1 MCCSLNSVDSMKNTT
16 YGLLVEEMQNNIT
29 KSEKKVAS
37 SVGRKEGLK
46 LVLDLHSNHAS
57 FGTVADDY
65 NAFNV
70 FIGGP
75 SEFPV
80 LRERSVQL
88 EPGKEHSLEFSG
100 QVKDLVFL
108 LSGSHC
114 FGNPGPCSEPP
125 WVFLPRRGRSPVLR
139 RLHFHQLQVQQSYV
153 FSCPITLYQSDLN
166 AAWS

>member
-1 MCCSLNSVDSMKNTT
+1 MCCALNSVDSMKNTT
-16 YGLLVEEMQNNIT
+16 YGMLVEEMQNNIT

-57 FGTVADDY
+57 FGTVTDDY

-80 LRERSVQL
+80 LRERSIQL

-100 QVKDLVFL
+100 QVKDLVLIFWTGESFL
-108 LSGSHC
+108 K
-114 FGNPGPCSEPP
+114 
-125 WVFLPRRGRSPVLR
+125 VFWTG
-139 RLHFHQLQVQQSYV
+139 QSFLKV
-153 FSCPITLYQSDLN
+153 FWTGQSFRKVF
-166 AAWS
+166 

>member
-1 MCCSLNSVDSMKNTT
+1 MCCALNSVDSMKNTT
-16 YGLLVEEMQNNIT
+16 YGMLVEEMQNNIT

-57 FGTVADDY
+57 FGTITDNY

-100 QVKDLVFL
+100 QVKDLVLIFWTGESFL
-108 LSGSHC
+108 K
-114 FGNPGPCSEPP
+114 
-125 WVFLPRRGRSPVLR
+125 VFWTG
-139 RLHFHQLQVQQSYV
+139 QSFLKV
-153 FSCPITLYQSDLN
+153 F
-166 AAWS
+166 

>member
-1 MCCSLNSVDSMKNTT
+1 MCCALNSVDSMKNTT
-16 YGLLVEEMQNNIT
+16 YGMLVEEMQNNIT

-57 FGTVADDY
+57 FGTVTDDY

-100 QVKDLVFL
+100 QVKDLVLIFWTGESFL
-108 LSGSHC
+108 K
-114 FGNPGPCSEPP
+114 
-125 WVFLPRRGRSPVLR
+125 VFWTGESFLK
-139 RLHFHQLQVQQSYV
+139 V
-153 FSCPITLYQSDLN
+153 F
-166 AAWS
+166 